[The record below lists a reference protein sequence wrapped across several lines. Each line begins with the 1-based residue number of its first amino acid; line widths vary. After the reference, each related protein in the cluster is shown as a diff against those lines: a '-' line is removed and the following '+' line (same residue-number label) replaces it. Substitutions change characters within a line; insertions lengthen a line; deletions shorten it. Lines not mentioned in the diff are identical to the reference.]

1 MIMQLT
7 AIGLVETSSIAKG
20 IEASDAMLKAAEV
33 ELVLSRTICSGK
45 LITLVAGDVAAVEA
59 AVKAGV
65 EIGRETVVDSFVI
78 PNVHPQVIEAISGT
92 VVAENPDAMGIVEA
106 FSVGSLIEGADAA
119 AKASEVQLLRIHLAM
134 AIGGKAFVT
143 LTGDVAAVQA
153 AVEAASEIISS
164 KGLLT
169 YAVVIPG
176 PRAELFRDHI

>member
-1 MIMQLT
+1 MQLT
-7 AIGLVETSSIAKG
+7 AIGFVETSSIAKG
-20 IEASDAMLKAAEV
+20 IEATDSMLKAAEV
-33 ELVLSRTICSGK
+33 ELVLNRTVCSGK
-45 LITLVAGDVAAVEA
+45 FVTLVSGDVAAVEA

-78 PNVHPQVIEAISGT
+78 PNVHPQVIDAISGN
-92 VVAENPDAMGIVEA
+92 VVVENPDAIGVVEA

-153 AVEAASEIISS
+153 AVDAAKDIIGR

-176 PRAELFRDHI
+176 PRPELFRDYI

>member
-1 MIMQLT
+1 MQLT

-59 AVKAGV
+59 AVKSGV
-65 EIGRETVVDSFVI
+65 EIGAETVVDSFII
-78 PNVHPQVIEAISGT
+78 PNVHPQVIEAISGN
-92 VVAENPDAMGIVEA
+92 VVAQKPDAIGVVEA

-119 AKASEVQLLRIHLAM
+119 AKASEVQLLKIHLAM

-143 LTGDVAAVQA
+143 MTGDVAAVQA
-153 AVEAASEIISS
+153 AVGAAKDIINL

-176 PRAELFRDHI
+176 PRVELFRDYV